1 MHLTCALARAR
12 ILLLLP
18 ILFTTT
24 CAWSFHPPGAWSSRL
39 HALRRVAHGHGS
51 NGVGFSLRP
60 AASPRPA
67 ASATGRQPANMN
79 AGTGAGTALVAAENR
94 QHNGFMHVEGPDRVS
109 VMWKE
114 FEDLGILTDC
124 NVLDARAAT
133 EAELR
138 SVHTEEHV
146 AAVLGGD
153 AVRDASTYFHKKN
166 NVSSTAALLAAGG
179 TLQV

>member
-1 MHLTCALARAR
+1 
-12 ILLLLP
+12 
-18 ILFTTT
+18 
-24 CAWSFHPPGAWSSRL
+24 
-39 HALRRVAHGHGS
+39 
-51 NGVGFSLRP
+51 
-60 AASPRPA
+60 
-67 ASATGRQPANMN
+67 MN